1 MWVAK
6 IQEEEQQKALSEKL
20 ETIQQQVSLLFL
32 TCSIT
37 CSDPDGGLWI
47 LVPPPTPCILA
58 TKREVRKKCVFFNQ
72 F

>member
-32 TCSIT
+32 TPLT
-37 CSDPDGGLWI
+37 
-47 LVPPPTPCILA
+47 PPPHLLTHPLLTPMRCGWL
-58 TKREVRKKCVFFNQ
+58 RFRKKNNRKLCQRN
-72 F
+72 